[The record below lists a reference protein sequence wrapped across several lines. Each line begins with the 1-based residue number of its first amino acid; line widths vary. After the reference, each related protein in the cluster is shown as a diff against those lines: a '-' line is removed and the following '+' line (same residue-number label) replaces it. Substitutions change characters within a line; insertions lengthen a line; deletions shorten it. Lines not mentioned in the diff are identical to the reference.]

1 MKIEL
6 MGKIVDTVSATMF
19 TAYHSCAKVAV
30 DFDIAV
36 KNGLASSV
44 SEVFKY
50 VELTADSRYKD
61 DLIISY
67 TAYDNSINLWKTV
80 HSVLNNN
87 VLGYKY
93 ITCIR
98 TDRKNQIEVTAE
110 LMQCIYMALND
121 CKY

>member
-6 MGKIVDTVSATMF
+6 MQKIVDTVSSTMF
-19 TAYHSCAKVAV
+19 TEYHSCAKVAV

-36 KNGLASSV
+36 KNGLAASV

-50 VELTADSRYKD
+50 VELSKDSRYKD
-61 DLIISY
+61 DLIISF

-80 HSVLNNN
+80 RSVLNNN
-87 VLGYKY
+87 ILGYRY
-93 ITCIR
+93 ITCIG
-98 TDRKNQIEVTAE
+98 TDRKNRIEVTAE
-110 LMQCIYMALND
+110 LMQCIYMALNE